1 MAEWPFQATAAP
13 SVHGRSLQ
21 RLFLPWPGDLASV
34 LAPWA
39 CLSLTVNPS
48 VPAQGKGDSIFTSCH
63 PGCLTTM
70 GVISRN
76 WPFFR
81 KRLHLIQAAI
91 KFSSKQKAF
100 QEHLA
105 SYKSSTTSTQ
115 EKKDFADEPIWVFC
129 IFH

>member
-1 MAEWPFQATAAP
+1 
-13 SVHGRSLQ
+13 
-21 RLFLPWPGDLASV
+21 
-34 LAPWA
+34 
-39 CLSLTVNPS
+39 
-48 VPAQGKGDSIFTSCH
+48 
-63 PGCLTTM
+63 M

-115 EKKDFADEPIWVFC
+115 EKKDKGECLRACYLHSVLYVAACQELSLIVTVSWDTKMQVPLIKEQPLASSSENKMHAKSPFQETVALGAWQRESVKIMPAL
-129 IFH
+129 

>member
-1 MAEWPFQATAAP
+1 MAGVCSASFSLGRVTWPVSWLLGPASP
-13 SVHGRSLQ
+13 SL
-21 RLFLPWPGDLASV
+21 
-34 LAPWA
+34 
-39 CLSLTVNPS
+39 VNPS